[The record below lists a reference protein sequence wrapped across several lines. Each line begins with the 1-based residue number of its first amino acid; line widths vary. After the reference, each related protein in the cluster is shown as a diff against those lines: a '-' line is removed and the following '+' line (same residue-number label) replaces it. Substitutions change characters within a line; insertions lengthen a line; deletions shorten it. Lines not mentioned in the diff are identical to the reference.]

1 MPREE
6 KPASSNTRGRL
17 DSTLRLPLFFG
28 FYEFFFLALA
38 AGAAPVFGKFLKGCS
53 GGDTGFRVALL
64 RIVHVFTRTCVFCH
78 SRSEFNG
85 FDRFHYLEE
94 GGGCIGQIV
103 HHAFL
108 AIFAKGGF
116 KHRHFLNEGFLG
128 FRSIVLYKFALDPE
142 SLAIEGAD
150 LGLGIGGKLVSGI
163 SLAKG
168 HYVDSVFED
177 HHCPIGTDAWLISFD
192 RRQIERSRTLQEF
205 EYFVDGFHNW
215 SSCYQGKDTLNIL
228 KSVYPRQN

>member
-103 HHAFL
+103 HHAVFTVL
-108 AIFAKGGF
+108 AKGGF
-116 KHRHFLNEGFLG
+116 QDGHLLDESLLG
-128 FRSIVLYKFALDPE
+128 FGTIILDKFALNAEGQAFE
-142 SLAIEGAD
+142 SAD
-150 LGLGIGGKLVSGI
+150 FCLGIGGKLMGCI
-163 SLAKG
+163 GLAEG
-168 HYVDSVFED
+168 HDVNLTFEK
-177 HHCPIGTDAWLISFD
+177 HHCAVGTHARLVAFNGSE
-192 RRQIERSRTLQEF
+192 IECACSLQEI
-205 EYFVDGFHNW
+205 EYFVD
-215 SSCYQGKDTLNIL
+215 
-228 KSVYPRQN
+228 